1 HHLDPRRH
9 HSLGAHL
16 VKAEF
21 SNDADKVSNPHGVM
35 SPFARSAL
43 ARLAGAERPAY
54 HAESLLGRENRCRT
68 TRWGSG
74 CASGQDA
81 VEELDFHL
89 VSRLRGVPGL
99 RQDDEAVGRRDGG
112 RHAGALEPAGPGDP
126 LVAAALDD
134 AAHKVP
140 PPAAVLMPAEQP
152 GA

>member
-81 VEELDFHL
+81 VEEPDFHL
-89 VSRLRGVPGL
+89 DSRLRSLPSL
-99 RQDDEAVGRRDGG
+99 RLHDEAAGRR
-112 RHAGALEPAGPGDP
+112 HADQHAVSLKPA
-126 LVAAALDD
+126 
-134 AAHKVP
+134 
-140 PPAAVLMPAEQP
+140 
-152 GA
+152 